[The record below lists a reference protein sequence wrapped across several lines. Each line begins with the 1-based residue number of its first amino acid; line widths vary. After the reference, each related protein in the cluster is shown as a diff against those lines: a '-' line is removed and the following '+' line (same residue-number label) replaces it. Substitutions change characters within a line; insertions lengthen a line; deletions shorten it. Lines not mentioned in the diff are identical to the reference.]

1 MTLARM
7 PDILTLTMN
16 PALDISTAID
26 RVEPVHK
33 LRCGPHQTH
42 PGGGGIN
49 VARVLH
55 RLGSR
60 VRAIYTA
67 GGPLGRELS
76 ALLDAEGVPSQVVP
90 IAGGTRES
98 FSVFERCS
106 GQDFRFVLPG
116 PTLTEPEWTAC
127 LDAVVAG
134 LAQARYVV
142 VSGGLPPGVPADFY
156 ARLAQRVRAVGRWLV
171 LDASGAALAETLA
184 AGVYLVKPS
193 LRELR
198 ELTGQPLSDEASWRD
213 AARALIAKG
222 QAQIVA
228 LSLGENGALL
238 VTADQAWRAQSLQV
252 SVASTIGAGDS
263 FVGGLV
269 WALSEGRALDEA
281 FRYAMAAGAAA
292 LLSPGTNLCDPADV
306 ERLRH
311 EVVLTAA

>member
-1 MTLARM
+1 MS
-7 PDILTLTMN
+7 DILTLTMN
-16 PALDISTAID
+16 PALDIATAID

-33 LRCGPHQTH
+33 LRCGEHQTH

-55 RLGSR
+55 RLGSQAT
-60 VRAIYTA
+60 AIYTA

-76 ALLDAEGVPSQVVP
+76 TLLDAEGVPAQVVP
-90 IAGGTRES
+90 IAGETRES
-98 FSVFERCS
+98 FTVHELSS
-106 GQDFRFVLPG
+106 GHDFRFVLPG
-116 PTLTEPEWTAC
+116 PTLSEPEWRAC
-127 LDAVVAG
+127 MDAVVAG

-156 ARLAQRVRAVGRWLV
+156 ARLAQRVRGVGGWLV
-171 LDASGAALAETLA
+171 LDSNGAALAETLA

-198 ELTGQPLSDEASWRD
+198 QLTGLSLLDEASWRD
-213 AARALIAKG
+213 AARQLIAQG

-228 LSLGENGALL
+228 LSLGDEGALL
-238 VTADQAWRAQSLQV
+238 VTADQAWRARSLKV
-252 SVASTIGAGDS
+252 PVASTVGAGDS

-269 WALSEGRALDEA
+269 WALSEGLALDEA

-306 ERLRH
+306 ARLRH
-311 EVVLTAA
+311 DVVVTAV